1 VLLLL
6 PLLFWGM
13 SAVVGTASAV
23 AGDGGGGG
31 GGVGAATAS
40 CSAGGGGGVGGVGG
54 GAASAGGGRLNR
66 CTLGFLEKMRFFRTS
81 FLWSRIGGGDAGG
94 VLVVG
99 VLLCVGGMLIGV
111 VR

>member
-6 PLLFWGM
+6 LP
-13 SAVVGTASAV
+13 AVGTATASCPGA
-23 AGDGGGGG
+23 GG
-31 GGVGAATAS
+31 GGVGAGAGS
-40 CSAGGGGGVGGVGG
+40 GGGDGGVGGVGG

-66 CTLGFLEKMRFFRTS
+66 YTLGFLEKMRFFRTS

>member
-13 SAVVGTASAV
+13 SV

-81 FLWSRIGGGDAGG
+81 FLWSRIGGGDA

>member
-6 PLLFWGM
+6 LP
-13 SAVVGTASAV
+13 AVGI
-23 AGDGGGGG
+23 
-31 GGVGAATAS
+31 ATAS
-40 CSAGGGGGVGGVGG
+40 CPGAGGGGAGAGAGSGGGGGGVGGVGG
-54 GAASAGGGRLNR
+54 GAASAGGGRLSR

-81 FLWSRIGGGDAGG
+81 FLWSRIGGGDA

>member
-6 PLLFWGM
+6 LP
-13 SAVVGTASAV
+13 AVGTATASCPGA
-23 AGDGGGGG
+23 GG
-31 GGVGAATAS
+31 GGVGAGAGS
-40 CSAGGGGGVGGVGG
+40 GGGDGGVGGVGG

-66 CTLGFLEKMRFFRTS
+66 YTLGFLEKMRFFRTS
-81 FLWSRIGGGDAGG
+81 FLWSRIGGGDA

>member
-1 VLLLL
+1 MLLLLL
-6 PLLFWGM
+6 P
-13 SAVVGTASAV
+13 AVGTATASCPGA
-23 AGDGGGGG
+23 GG
-31 GGVGAATAS
+31 GGVGAGAGS
-40 CSAGGGGGVGGVGG
+40 GGGDGGVGGVGG

-66 CTLGFLEKMRFFRTS
+66 YTLGFLEKMRFFRTS
-81 FLWSRIGGGDAGG
+81 FLWSRIGGGDA

>member
-6 PLLFWGM
+6 LP
-13 SAVVGTASAV
+13 AVGTATASCPGA
-23 AGDGGGGG
+23 GG
-31 GGVGAATAS
+31 GGVGAGAGS
-40 CSAGGGGGVGGVGG
+40 GGGGGGVGGVGG

-66 CTLGFLEKMRFFRTS
+66 YTLGFLEKMRFFRTS
-81 FLWSRIGGGDAGG
+81 FLWSRIGGGDA